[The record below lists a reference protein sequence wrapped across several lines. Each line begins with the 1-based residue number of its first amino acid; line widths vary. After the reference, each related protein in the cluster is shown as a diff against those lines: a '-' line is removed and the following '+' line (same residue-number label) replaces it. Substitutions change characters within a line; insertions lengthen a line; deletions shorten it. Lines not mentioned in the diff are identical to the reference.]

1 MLSPSIGTRVTREPR
16 PSKSIRNGVSF
27 LAGLSFASAF
37 GSSSLPSSAAGFF
50 SSGFASPSAFFSSKV
65 TSSDCGGNGLLPSFF
80 RVTA

>member
-27 LAGLSFASAF
+27 FAGLSFASAF
-37 GSSSLPSSAAGFF
+37 ASSAFAVVRRGLLLL
-50 SSGFASPSAFFSSKV
+50 GFASPSAFFSSNV
-65 TSSDCGGNGLLPSFF
+65 TSSDCGGNGLLPSFL